1 MESQTENLCIEI
13 CTKNLRRVI
22 LYQINLEKQNSSKKN
37 LKRKHLPKNH
47 WREINTKIFPK
58 QISTQKSTKR
68 HSLPTDWKEE
78 SLQKTMKNIF
88 AEISANSLPKTP
100 WREIYTKQI
109 PTETSTKKV
118 LAKTSS
124 TTNPLKRN
132 LHKAILKRNPAK
144 KHIWWKNLPK
154 KSSTNKYVNIKFDPN
169 MSEDK
174 FARKKDSRNFG
185 GKSSPIYPWRI
196 VFGEL
201 FFGGNNSPK

>member
-78 SLQKTMKNIF
+78 SLQKKMKNIF
-88 AEISANSLPKTP
+88 AKISANSLPKTP

-118 LAKTSS
+118 LAKTVLPQTPWREIS
-124 TTNPLKRN
+124 TKQFSKETPQ
-132 LHKAILKRNPAK
+132 
-144 KHIWWKNLPK
+144 KNIFDEKIYQK
-154 KSSTNKYVNIKFDPN
+154 KSLPTN
-169 MSEDK
+169 M
-174 FARKKDSRNFG
+174 
-185 GKSSPIYPWRI
+185 WT
-196 VFGEL
+196 
-201 FFGGNNSPK
+201 